1 MSGMAAQPFS
11 PWLAAAC
18 AVIGY
23 LLGNIETA
31 IIVSKLFFHDD
42 VRNHGSGNAGSTNML
57 RVYGK
62 WPGLITFIGDFLKA
76 VLAVL
81 AGRFLMGAL
90 GGYVGGF
97 FVVIGHCWPVFSG
110 FRGGKGVA
118 SSCGLAFMTFPLGA
132 GISLGIGLILLAV
145 TKKVSIM
152 SLSAILLFFV
162 SVLVFRASDTALVV
176 LSLLLMI
183 VVYIRHIDNI
193 RRLLRGE
200 EHSPINP

>member
-1 MSGMAAQPFS
+1 MNAMDAQPFS
-11 PWLAAAC
+11 VWLAAAC
-18 AVIGY
+18 ALAGY

-31 IIVSKLFFHDD
+31 IIVSKAFYHDD

-62 WPGLITFIGDFLKA
+62 WPGVVTFAGDFLKA
-76 VLAVL
+76 VLGVL
-81 AGRFLMGAL
+81 AGRFLLGTL
-90 GGYVGGF
+90 GGYIGGF
-97 FVVIGHCWPVFSG
+97 FVVIGHCWPAFSG

-132 GISLGIGLILLAV
+132 AVSLGIGLLLLWR

-152 SLSAILLFFV
+152 SLSAILLFFL
-162 SVLVFRASDTALVV
+162 SVLFFRIADTALVI
-176 LSLLLMI
+176 LSALLVI

-200 EHSPINP
+200 ERSPINP